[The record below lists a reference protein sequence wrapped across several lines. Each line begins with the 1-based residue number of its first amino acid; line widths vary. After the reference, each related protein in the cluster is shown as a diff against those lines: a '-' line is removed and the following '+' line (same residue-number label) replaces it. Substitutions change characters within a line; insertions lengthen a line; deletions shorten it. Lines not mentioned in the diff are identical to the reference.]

1 MDHGYFLAGENGT
14 TLWMRA
20 RSLSKEFV
28 KIVTGT
34 FSPFF
39 ISRIL
44 VINPGE

>member
-14 TLWMRA
+14 ILWMRA

-28 KIVTGT
+28 EIADGA

-39 ISRIL
+39 LSRIL

>member
-28 KIVTGT
+28 KIGDDT
-34 FSPFF
+34 FSLFF
-39 ISRIL
+39 ISKIL